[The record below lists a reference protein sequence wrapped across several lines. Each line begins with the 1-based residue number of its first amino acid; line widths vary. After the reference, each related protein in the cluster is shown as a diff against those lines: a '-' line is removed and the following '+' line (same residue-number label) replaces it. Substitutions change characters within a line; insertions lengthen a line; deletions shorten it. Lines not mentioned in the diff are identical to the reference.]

1 MTYTFRTFIVPAAVV
16 DMARAMCVGLAGPA
30 GDGMFTTEL
39 SATGSAPATHF
50 VSSGPIS
57 DEMAALLPLTT
68 VTQDA
73 DGNAIV
79 STAPGDPAYVVE
91 LAAQAGIT
99 VTVEQVAGLLAAV
112 DVSEQAPFEAMAR
125 LGLKLVQRALP

>member
-39 SATGSAPATHF
+39 SATGASPATHF

-68 VTQDA
+68 VNP
-73 DGNAIV
+73 DG
-79 STAPGDPAYVVE
+79 STTTAPGDPAYVVE

-112 DVSEQAPFEAMAR
+112 DVSEQAPFAAMER
-125 LGLKLVQRALP
+125 LGLQTVRGVLP

>member
-1 MTYTFRTFIVPAAVV
+1 MTYTFRTFIVPSAVV
-16 DMARAMCVGLAGPA
+16 QMARAMCVGLAGPA

-39 SATGSAPATHF
+39 SATGASPATHF

-68 VTQDA
+68 VNP
-73 DGNAIV
+73 DG
-79 STAPGDPAYVVE
+79 STTTAPGDPAYVVE

-99 VTVEQVAGLLAAV
+99 VTVEQVAGLLASV
-112 DVSEQAPFEAMAR
+112 DVSDQAPFAAMER
-125 LGLKLVQRALP
+125 LGLQMVRGVLP

>member
-1 MTYTFRTFIVPAAVV
+1 MTYTFRTFIVPATVV

-39 SATGSAPATHF
+39 SATGSDPVTHYI
-50 VSSGPIS
+50 SSGQIS

-68 VTQDA
+68 VNP
-73 DGNAIV
+73 DGTV
-79 STAPGDPAYVVE
+79 TTEPGDPAYVVE

-99 VTVEQVAGLLAAV
+99 VTVEQVTALLASV
-112 DVSEQAPFEAMAR
+112 DVSDQDGFAALDRA
-125 LGLKLVQRALP
+125 GLKMVQRPI

>member
-68 VTQDA
+68 VNP
-73 DGNAIV
+73 DG
-79 STAPGDPAYVVE
+79 STTTAPGDPAYVVE

-99 VTVEQVAGLLAAV
+99 VTVEQVAGLLASV
-112 DVSEQAPFEAMAR
+112 DVSDQAPFAAMER
-125 LGLKLVQRALP
+125 LGLQMVRGVLP

>member
-30 GDGMFTTEL
+30 GDGMFITAL
-39 SATGSAPATHF
+39 SATGSAPSTHF

-57 DEMAALLPLTT
+57 DDMAALLPLTT
-68 VTQDA
+68 VNP
-73 DGNAIV
+73 DG
-79 STAPGDPAYVVE
+79 STTTAPGDPAYVVE

-112 DVSEQAPFEAMAR
+112 DVSDQAPFAAMER
-125 LGLKLVQRALP
+125 LGLQMVRGVLP

>member
-1 MTYTFRTFIVPAAVV
+1 MTYTFRTFIVPESVAKTAR
-16 DMARAMCVGLAGPA
+16 DMCADIAGPD

-112 DVSEQAPFEAMAR
+112 DVSEQAPFAAMER
-125 LGLKLVQRALP
+125 LGLQTVRGVLP

>member
-1 MTYTFRTFIVPAAVV
+1 MSYIHRTIIIPASVQPN
-16 DMARAMCVGLAGPA
+16 ARALCKGLAGVA
-30 GDGMFTTEL
+30 GDGMFTTGL
-39 SATGSAPATHF
+39 SATGTAPATHF

-73 DGNAIV
+73 EGNDVI

-99 VTVEQVAGLLAAV
+99 VTVEQVAGLLASV
-112 DVSEQAPFEAMAR
+112 DVSDQAPFDAMAR
-125 LGLKLVQRALP
+125 LGLKLVQRPLP

>member
-68 VTQDA
+68 VNP
-73 DGNAIV
+73 DG
-79 STAPGDPAYVVE
+79 STTTAPGDPAYVVE

-99 VTVEQVAGLLAAV
+99 VTVEQVAGLLASV
-112 DVSEQAPFEAMAR
+112 DVSDQAPFAAMER

>member
-1 MTYTFRTFIVPAAVV
+1 MKHRTFIVHAAVV
-16 DMARAMCVGLAGPA
+16 GMARAMCVGLAGPA
-30 GDGMFTTEL
+30 GDNMFITAL
-39 SATGSAPATHF
+39 SATGTAPATHF
-50 VSSGPIS
+50 VSSGTIS

-112 DVSEQAPFEAMAR
+112 DVSEQAPFAAMER
-125 LGLKLVQRALP
+125 LGLQMVRGVLP

>member
-1 MTYTFRTFIVPAAVV
+1 MKHRTFIVPAAVV

-39 SATGSAPATHF
+39 SATGSDPVTHYI
-50 VSSGPIS
+50 SSGQIS

-68 VTQDA
+68 VNP
-73 DGNAIV
+73 DGTV
-79 STAPGDPAYVVE
+79 TTEPGDPAYVVE

-112 DVSEQAPFEAMAR
+112 DVSEQEPFAAMAR
-125 LGLKLVQRALP
+125 LGLKIVRVPLP

>member
-1 MTYTFRTFIVPAAVV
+1 MKHRTFIVPAAVV
-16 DMARAMCVGLAGPA
+16 DMARAMCVGLAGQA
-30 GDGMFTTEL
+30 GDSMFITEL

-112 DVSEQAPFEAMAR
+112 DVSDQEGFAALTR
-125 LGLKLVQRALP
+125 LGLQMVREATL

>member
-1 MTYTFRTFIVPAAVV
+1 MKHRTFIVPAAVV
-16 DMARAMCVGLAGPA
+16 GMARAMCEGLAGSA
-30 GDGMFTTEL
+30 GAGMFITEL

-57 DEMAALLPLTT
+57 DDMAALLPLTT
-68 VTQDA
+68 VDA
-73 DGNAIV
+73 EGNV
-79 STAPGDPAYVVE
+79 TTAPGDPAYVVE

-112 DVSEQAPFEAMAR
+112 DVSEQAPFAAMER
-125 LGLKLVQRALP
+125 LGLQTVRGVLP